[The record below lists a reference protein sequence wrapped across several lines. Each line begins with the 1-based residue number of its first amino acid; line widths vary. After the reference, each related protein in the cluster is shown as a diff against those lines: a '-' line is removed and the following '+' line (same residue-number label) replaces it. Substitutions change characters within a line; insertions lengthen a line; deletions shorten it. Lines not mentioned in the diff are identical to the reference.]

1 MALRDLTFRAP
12 RNICAPPAYCAHHT
26 RVTLYR
32 AILYE
37 AFLFSS
43 DSELCKSHC
52 KRLRLSCERHSGAAV
67 PGASGGPQ
75 GPLVVSGGI
84 TT

>member
-43 DSELCKSHC
+43 ESELCKSHC
-52 KRLRLSCERHSGAAV
+52 ERLRLLREAQPAV
-67 PGASGGPQ
+67 Q
-75 GPLVVSGGI
+75 LYRGI